1 MRVVFGLARKKRGR
15 IPNEG
20 DGRVRPFHWAN
31 VQRPENT
38 QHILRM
44 TRTSY
49 NNQFHVQ
56 NSTTETRERERQR
69 QRHTHTP
76 VSYTHLTLPTI
87 HVLCRSRWS
96 PYH

>member
-56 NSTTETRERERQR
+56 NSTTETRERERDR
-69 QRHTHTP
+69 QTHTHTH
-76 VSYTHLTLPTI
+76 THRGNENKSKPKFKEK
-87 HVLCRSRWS
+87 
-96 PYH
+96 